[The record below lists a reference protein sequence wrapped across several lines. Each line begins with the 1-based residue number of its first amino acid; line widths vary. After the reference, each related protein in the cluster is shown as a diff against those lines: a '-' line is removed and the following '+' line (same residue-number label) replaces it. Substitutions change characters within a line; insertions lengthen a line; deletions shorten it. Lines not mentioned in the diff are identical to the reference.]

1 MILTTYIYQQ
11 TQSAT
16 YAAMFPLI
24 RMIAGLIAGT
34 LTPILIER
42 FSFSKL
48 VFILP
53 VIKTTLVI
61 LLTINFV
68 NISLNIW
75 ILFAFAVCI
84 SFLEGWIN
92 PILKTV
98 PPKIVDA
105 SMLIK
110 ANSLLSFLGQL
121 IQIFGYTFTGILVV
135 KYSAKVMLIAT
146 CVILLISLFFLFHTK
161 KIVKNKSEEQVTKSK
176 VGQLKQG
183 WVILWKNRSVRIVTL
198 MDVIE
203 GMAGSVWIGAITLVY
218 VKEVLNR
225 SEDWWGFINSSYYI
239 GTIIGGILAL
249 MITKIIQRNL
259 IVSMAVGS
267 FLFGILTLLYGVNST
282 PWFALALCVLMGP
295 AYQIRDI
302 AQQTIIQTS
311 VNTNELPKIYASH
324 GILTSTSVSLS
335 IFLVGLI
342 SDFFG
347 VRVVYIFAGI
357 VVLLSSF
364 LSFTLLKLE
373 KKSKGVQ
380 ESSVYKP

>member
-1 MILTTYIYQQ
+1 MK
-11 TQSAT
+11 
-16 YAAMFPLI
+16 
-24 RMIAGLIAGT
+24 
-34 LTPILIER
+34 
-42 FSFSKL
+42 SK
-48 VFILP
+48 
-53 VIKTTLVI
+53 
-61 LLTINFV
+61 
-68 NISLNIW
+68 S
-75 ILFAFAVCI
+75 
-84 SFLEGWIN
+84 
-92 PILKTV
+92 
-98 PPKIVDA
+98 D
-105 SMLIK
+105 
-110 ANSLLSFLGQL
+110 
-121 IQIFGYTFTGILVV
+121 
-135 KYSAKVMLIAT
+135 
-146 CVILLISLFFLFHTK
+146 
-161 KIVKNKSEEQVTKSK
+161 EQVTKSK

-203 GMAGSVWIGAITLVY
+203 GMAGAVWIGAITLVY
-218 VKEVLNR
+218 VNEVLNR

-267 FLFGILTLLYGVNST
+267 FLFGIFTLLYGVNST
-282 PWFALALCVLMGP
+282 PWVALALCVLMGP

-364 LSFTLLKLE
+364 LSFALLKLE
-373 KKSKGVQ
+373 KKSETVQ
-380 ESSVYKP
+380 ESSVEK

>member
-16 YAAMFPLI
+16 YAAIFPLI

-61 LLTINFV
+61 LFTINFV
-68 NISLNIW
+68 NISPNIW
-75 ILFAFAVCI
+75 ILFAFAACI
-84 SFLEGWIN
+84 SFLEGWSS

-98 PPKIVDA
+98 TPKIVDA
-105 SMLIK
+105 SKLIK
-110 ANSLLSFLGQL
+110 ANSLLSFSGQL
-121 IQIFGYTFTGILVV
+121 IQILGYTFTGILVV

-146 CVILLISLFFLFHTK
+146 CVILLISLFFLFHTR
-161 KIVKNKSEEQVTKSK
+161 KIVKSKSDEQVTKSK

-203 GMAGSVWIGAITLVY
+203 GMAGAVWIGAITLVY
-218 VKEVLNR
+218 VNEVLNR

-267 FLFGILTLLYGVNST
+267 FLFGIFTLLYGVNST
-282 PWFALALCVLMGP
+282 PWVALALCVLMGP

-364 LSFTLLKLE
+364 LSFALLKLE
-373 KKSKGVQ
+373 KKSETVQ
-380 ESSVYKP
+380 ESSVEK